1 MRELWF
7 FKRLEEKRLLVEKR
21 NNGSLQGKKKKKR
34 RRRNNPLV
42 PVELHPFWLYQKTMT
57 QKGNA
62 ISHKAN
68 GMLREVFG

>member
-1 MRELWF
+1 
-7 FKRLEEKRLLVEKR
+7 VEKR

-34 RRRNNPLV
+34 RNNLLV

-68 GMLREVFG
+68 GMLREVFE